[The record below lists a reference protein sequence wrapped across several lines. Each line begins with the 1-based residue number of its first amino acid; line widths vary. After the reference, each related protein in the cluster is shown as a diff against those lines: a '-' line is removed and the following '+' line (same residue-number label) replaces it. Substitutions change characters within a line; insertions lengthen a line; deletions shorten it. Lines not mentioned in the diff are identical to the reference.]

1 MKGGIDATTKD
12 LKSMSAT
19 RKKEIKLSVEKLII
33 FQSIKQMFVNL
44 AIAKQLMLFDLASI

>member
-44 AIAKQLMLFDLASI
+44 AIAKQLMLFDLTSI